1 MNNNNLD
8 TYILKDIK
16 NNKRV
21 LNKVD
26 NITREIQ
33 EEVKYKMFN
42 DGLVLL

>member
-1 MNNNNLD
+1 MNNNLD
-8 TYILKDIK
+8 TFILKDIK
-16 NNKRV
+16 NNKKV

-42 DGLVLL
+42 DGFVLL

>member
-1 MNNNNLD
+1 MNNNLD
-8 TYILKDIK
+8 TFILKDIK
-16 NNKRV
+16 NNNRV

-42 DGLVLL
+42 DGFVLL